1 MPDTRVYIDVEDK
14 NSESGTLVQV
24 AVKNISENPVS
35 VSGDELTE
43 RFIRGDESRTT
54 EGSGLGLSIA
64 KNLTVAMNGQ
74 LNVKVD
80 GDLFKVILQFPKLE
94 EQKETEQ

>member
-1 MPDTRVYIDVEDK
+1 
-14 NSESGTLVQV
+14 
-24 AVKNISENPVS
+24 
-35 VSGDELTE
+35 
-43 RFIRGDESRTT
+43 
-54 EGSGLGLSIA
+54 
-64 KNLTVAMNGQ
+64 MNGQ